1 MLSIAIKTGAV
12 ILVTATAIFDQL
24 PDNQIDSTSNQVVEK
39 TANKPKTGSN
49 NYKRSS
55 DKQSI
60 NSPRKKASGLNKKK
74 SGYAAR
80 RIKVS
85 GYLGKTFVYGEVIPQ
100 KNGKLEGY
108 IYHPDNSKTY
118 VYGERSNNR
127 INLYDTNGNLYQMLS
142 Q

>member
-1 MLSIAIKTGAV
+1 MITIKTGAV

-24 PDNQIDSTSNQVVEK
+24 PDNQIDNASNQVVEK
-39 TANKPKTGSN
+39 IVNKPKTGSN

-55 DKQSI
+55 DKQST
-60 NSPRKKASGLNKKK
+60 NSLLKKASGLNKKK

-118 VYGERSNNR
+118 VYGEQSNNR
-127 INLYDTNGNLYQMLS
+127 INLYDANGNLYQMLN